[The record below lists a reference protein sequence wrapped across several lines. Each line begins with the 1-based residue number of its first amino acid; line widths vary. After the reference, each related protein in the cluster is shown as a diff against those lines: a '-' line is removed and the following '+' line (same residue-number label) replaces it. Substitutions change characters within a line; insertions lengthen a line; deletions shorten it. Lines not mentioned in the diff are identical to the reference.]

1 MDKNQNSLPAVVVI
15 LAVVGLTYF
24 NSLSNPFIFDDK
36 HTIVENNYIKHRET
50 LLNLFTDKLT
60 SLPIAKGMWRP
71 LLMLSFAFNYFI
83 GGLSPHSYHLINIL
97 LHFLNAVL
105 LYLLLG
111 TFLKELSLGK
121 RLGLTLIFCLHPINT
136 EAVTYISSRS
146 VTMCG
151 FFILS
156 GFYCYIRWR
165 QDKKTRFYILS
176 LVSYTFALMT
186 KEIALILPMLII
198 TYEFIYNKNFWK
210 ERREIVLGFLPFLLI
225 TFGYIFMI
233 KLIFNEVFGLFAKA
247 KSSLAIRPYSSN
259 ILTQGAV
266 SFFYLYLFFYPFNLC
281 VDHNFPI
288 ILSLKNPLGAIPL
301 ALIIILIF
309 TAIGLRR
316 RLSLVALSISWYF
329 ICLLPQ
335 FYGRLNLVAAEHH
348 PYLAYFAVYF
358 IIGYVLLKWE
368 PKKEVLRLLFIFIL
382 GLFLTLT
389 LLRNFQWNNEYV
401 LWKAELKANPGSE
414 IAKGV
419 LGLYLVNKGF
429 DSEGEEYLKQAINS
443 KRNIAAYPSILNLA
457 AYYAKFKNQPEKAME
472 LLTQYRHELIKHD
485 SLRYL
490 NTLGMVYA
498 GMGKKQEAKK
508 AWEDALKLYPEL
520 PEIKAN
526 LGWWYIDNSS
536 DIKKAK
542 EYFLDALK
550 GNPDSINAHLGLGM
564 AFEKEDLPQKAIE
577 EYKKSIK
584 INPADPKA
592 YYRSGAVYA
601 QKLLDAE
608 AEWYFKKTIELA
620 PDFAPAYYDL
630 CLFHLF
636 ISEPNYLKAREYF
649 NKARELGFKTDEK
662 TEKIL
667 EDKAPDGKTVN

>member
-1 MDKNQNSLPAVVVI
+1 
-15 LAVVGLTYF
+15 
-24 NSLSNPFIFDDK
+24 
-36 HTIVENNYIKHRET
+36 
-50 LLNLFTDKLT
+50 
-60 SLPIAKGMWRP
+60 
-71 LLMLSFAFNYFI
+71 
-83 GGLSPHSYHLINIL
+83 
-97 LHFLNAVL
+97 
-105 LYLLLG
+105 
-111 TFLKELSLGK
+111 
-121 RLGLTLIFCLHPINT
+121 
-136 EAVTYISSRS
+136 
-146 VTMCG
+146 
-151 FFILS
+151 
-156 GFYCYIRWR
+156 
-165 QDKKTRFYILS
+165 
-176 LVSYTFALMT
+176 
-186 KEIALILPMLII
+186 
-198 TYEFIYNKNFWK
+198 
-210 ERREIVLGFLPFLLI
+210 
-225 TFGYIFMI
+225 
-233 KLIFNEVFGLFAKA
+233 
-247 KSSLAIRPYSSN
+247 
-259 ILTQGAV
+259 
-266 SFFYLYLFFYPFNLC
+266 
-281 VDHNFPI
+281 
-288 ILSLKNPLGAIPL
+288 
-301 ALIIILIF
+301 
-309 TAIGLRR
+309 
-316 RLSLVALSISWYF
+316 
-329 ICLLPQ
+329 
-335 FYGRLNLVAAEHH
+335 LNLVAAEHH

-443 KRNIAAYPSILNLA
+443 KRNIAVYPSILNLA

-498 GMGKKQEAKK
+498 GMGKKQEARK

-667 EDKAPDGKTVN
+667 EEKSERIKN